1 MLITILYALTATHF
15 HSTIKDLR
23 TLSEQDRVTNAPQL
37 YVITGGPGSGKTTVL
52 SELSRRGY
60 RCVPEV
66 ARLIIQEQMETGGV
80 ALPWKDT
87 RRYAEIMLERSI
99 ATFLENAAIPE
110 TAFCDRGIPDTLG
123 YVRLIGLEDLHAA
136 AASRSYRYAR
146 TVFVAPPWRAIYVT
160 DKERKQPFA
169 EAIQTYDLMV
179 RVYEELGYRIVELPL
194 CAAEE
199 RADLVLQNLGSITF

>member
-1 MLITILYALTATHF
+1 
-15 HSTIKDLR
+15 
-23 TLSEQDRVTNAPQL
+23 LSEQDRVTNAPQL
-37 YVITGGPGSGKTTVL
+37 YVLSGGPGSGKTTVL

-66 ARLIIQEQMETGGV
+66 ARLIIQEQMQTGGV

-99 ATFLENAAIPE
+99 STFLQNAAIPE

-123 YVRLIGLEDLHAA
+123 YMRLIGLEDLHAA
-136 AASRSYRYAR
+136 AASRSYQYAR
-146 TVFVAPPWRAIYVT
+146 TVFVAPPWHAIYVT
-160 DKERKQPFA
+160 DKERKQSFA
-169 EAIQTYDLMV
+169 EAIKTYDLMM
-179 RVYEELGYRIVELPL
+179 RVYAELGYQIMELPL

-199 RADLVLQNLGSITF
+199 RADLVLQNLGNVTS